1 MHTSNKIKL
10 FSAVLGSA
18 LAASAHAGE
27 KTWDFE
33 TDPFEEFPFITSNQE
48 ELVWGGQGWD
58 DWGADVDRAKR
69 HSVDE
74 LLDKIFHE
82 FKSSRIWILRKICE
96 TILLKLRKDA
106 CLASKES
113 QAHLIS

>member
-1 MHTSNKIKL
+1 MSKID
-10 FSAVLGSA
+10 
-18 LAASAHAGE
+18 H
-27 KTWDFE
+27 
-33 TDPFEEFPFITSNQE
+33 P
-48 ELVWGGQGWD
+48 D
-58 DWGADVDRAKR
+58 DSIYHRVANCDQAVDRAKR

-113 QAHLIS
+113 EAHLIS